1 MKHASNQERD
11 PKAGVG
17 VENQPPPHVSGW
29 YADDFEAILASGST
43 ETPGPPF
50 NYLKECE
57 LGATPIRD
65 YQRLSV
71 DLSVGQNQPLVT
83 KHLLF

>member
-1 MKHASNQERD
+1 MQAIRKET
-11 PKAGVG
+11 PKPVWGLRISH
-17 VENQPPPHVSGW
+17 PPHVSGW